1 MGETGTVVQPLI
13 KVKSV
18 TLPRGHWIYVCPCG
32 FQYSVS
38 WVPRTTSK
46 HALYCFYCKQQNG
59 KYYKVM
65 DERLEFTE
73 NWNGKLN
80 CSTFTTMRLHNPQ
93 KYCVGAIKQIY
104 LKGIWKGNAKVI
116 DVKRI
121 YLKDINLYVAKLDTG
136 LPIDKC
142 RDLFRNMY

>member
-1 MGETGTVVQPLI
+1 MDETGTVVQPLI

-18 TLPRGHWIYVCPCG
+18 TLTRGHWIYVCPCG

-38 WVPRTTSK
+38 WVPKTTSK
-46 HALYCFYCKQQNG
+46 HALYCFRCKGQNG
-59 KYYKVM
+59 RYYKVM

-93 KYCVGAIKQIY
+93 KYCVGAIKQME
-104 LKGIWKGNAKVI
+104 
-116 DVKRI
+116 R
-121 YLKDINLYVAKLDTG
+121 
-136 LPIDKC
+136 
-142 RDLFRNMY
+142 

>member
-1 MGETGTVVQPLI
+1 
-13 KVKSV
+13 
-18 TLPRGHWIYVCPCG
+18 
-32 FQYSVS
+32 
-38 WVPRTTSK
+38 
-46 HALYCFYCKQQNG
+46 
-59 KYYKVM
+59 M

-93 KYCVGAIKQIY
+93 KYCGGAIKQIY

-142 RDLFRNMY
+142 RDLLRNMHKKRPINWETQLIDLCLLEYQKESKEPTLFKE